1 MVLLKHGVYCKLKTL
16 NNSIGA
22 SCRASHLAR
31 RLMEGVFKP
40 EVLLNATLTG
50 QTARAQGKERQNQK
64 VVCLDELGKNAII
77 GN

>member
-22 SCRASHLAR
+22 SSKASHLTR
-31 RLMEGVFKP
+31 RLSRQRVFKH

-50 QTARAQGKERQNQK
+50 QTAQGKERQNQT
-64 VVCLDELGKNAII
+64 VVCLDELATNAII